1 MPVKIEKDNSITI
14 SGFEGIGQSPLA
26 DFSDALGVN
35 LDIPG
40 VLGVGYKFN
49 RIIETKSAINFAI
62 TTAGFDYFELATPD
76 RTLHRAPVKLSTT
89 GTLPTG
95 LNTTDIYYLWDINN
109 DGESFRFS
117 ESLKDVGGAFLNLSD
132 QGTGT
137 HSFTRITP
145 GIVKGYTFDSYSNL
159 YMLDDK
165 QRVWF
170 SQTSSNYQDLYL
182 LEGNTS
188 SGSGNGIIY
197 YAGYILVFGNA
208 KMDALLAINDVD
220 ATLTWTNDFVSDSL
234 SSTAIYPRKGA
245 VPFYSQYDNA
255 VYFSNGTS
263 VFNTSRVRVGLIEEN
278 VGKTFDPADTT
289 TFSVVPDAIELS
301 NLDSKGFVQSI
312 NEINDR
318 LILGTQSNNVYFWDR
333 KSILPYSVVN
343 MPEQNTTGIF
353 VKEGI
358 IYAFCGYSGIIYQ
371 LGESYYNDIASIPEH
386 LFDTKYTESTSYATL
401 SFIDLIDSISVKDEL
416 LFSIEVSG
424 KCYLMSYNTRTRKLI
439 KKNISSYGETLTTGS
454 QPGRI
459 YKIISL
465 DKTTITRNIF
475 LSSKKEASPDTL
487 AIESYYDDNVLK
499 VLDDDSAYITT
510 GLMSVGEVYN
520 KKTFRQLSLSFLREL
535 TTGQSI
541 KIYYRRNDN
550 GAWTL
555 LKTIDYN
562 TYGAIKDIKVDAVL
576 SDVIDLQIKIVI
588 NGYNSTNY
596 FGTSPLLKYLRLIP

>member
-62 TTAGFDYFELATPD
+62 TTAGDDYFTLSTAD
-76 RTLHRAPVKLSTT
+76 KTLHRQPVKLTTT

-109 DGESFRFS
+109 NGKNFRFS
-117 ESLKDVGGAFLNLSD
+117 RSLKDVGSVFIGSSD

-188 SGSGNGIIY
+188 SGNGNGIMF
-197 YAGYILVFGNA
+197 YAGYILVFGSA
-208 KMDALLAINDVD
+208 KMDALLAINAED
-220 ATLTWTNDFVSDSL
+220 ATLTWTNDFVSASI
-234 SSTAIYPRKGA
+234 SSSAIYPRKGA

-263 VFNTSRVRVGLIEEN
+263 IFNTSRVRVGLIEEN

-312 NEINDR
+312 NEINDK
-318 LILGTQSNNVYFWDR
+318 LILGTQSNNVSFGIEKASYLIR
-333 KSILPYSVVN
+333 LLIC
-343 MPEQNTTGIF
+343 QNKTPQ
-353 VKEGI
+353 
-358 IYAFCGYSGIIYQ
+358 AF
-371 LGESYYNDIASIPEH
+371 L
-386 LFDTKYTESTSYATL
+386 
-401 SFIDLIDSISVKDEL
+401 
-416 LFSIEVSG
+416 
-424 KCYLMSYNTRTRKLI
+424 
-439 KKNISSYGETLTTGS
+439 
-454 QPGRI
+454 
-459 YKIISL
+459 
-465 DKTTITRNIF
+465 
-475 LSSKKEASPDTL
+475 
-487 AIESYYDDNVLK
+487 
-499 VLDDDSAYITT
+499 
-510 GLMSVGEVYN
+510 
-520 KKTFRQLSLSFLREL
+520 
-535 TTGQSI
+535 
-541 KIYYRRNDN
+541 
-550 GAWTL
+550 
-555 LKTIDYN
+555 
-562 TYGAIKDIKVDAVL
+562 
-576 SDVIDLQIKIVI
+576 
-588 NGYNSTNY
+588 
-596 FGTSPLLKYLRLIP
+596 